1 MGDALLT
8 TARRLAEP
16 LGIDPERVRTTVE
29 RLDRGYARGLRWRA
43 CVWVDRPG
51 RAWCIEDALRV
62 GDEIAVDVRG
72 VDPEDAT
79 RRALAALRQRIE
91 GRRDEAR
98 SVARRATIDAD
109 VYQRALDAL
118 DALSASSK
126 GGDRG

>member
-1 MGDALLT
+1 MSPDALLA

-16 LGIDPERVRTTVE
+16 LGIDPEHVRATVT
-29 RLDRGYARGLRWRA
+29 RLTRGYSSGLRWRA

-72 VDPEDAT
+72 VDPEDAA

-98 SVARRATIDAD
+98 AVARRATIDAD
-109 VYQRALDAL
+109 VYQRALAAL
-118 DALSASSK
+118 DE
-126 GGDRG
+126 GGERG

>member
-1 MGDALLT
+1 MSDALLS
-8 TARRLAEP
+8 TARRLAAP
-16 LGIDPERVRTTVE
+16 LGIDAEHVRATVTH
-29 RLDRGYARGLRWRA
+29 LTRGYARGLRCRA

-51 RAWCIEDALRV
+51 RAWSIEDALRV

-79 RRALAALRQRIE
+79 RRALAALRQRLE

-118 DALSASSK
+118 D
-126 GGDRG
+126 GGEL